1 MNTITSCRPG
11 VMRQQ
16 GQAAVEALLALAV
29 FVMLSAGVA
38 ALGDLHWRG
47 LDAAHAS
54 RYQAF
59 LHARGAVSN
68 AQAGH
73 GSRGGG
79 PPAFAQP
86 GGAAAAGLRR
96 EWGAEDTGMVTAARR
111 FRSGI
116 EPDWAAG
123 SRHTSLLIGS
133 AHAGGDEDAHRI
145 IGGSRTAWTVAAYP
159 SIQAG
164 KRAAATLHRIDSG
177 WGREAPRF
185 DWLSSWSGLA
195 PAGRVKAN
203 GAGAGRS
210 AR

>member
-1 MNTITSCRPG
+1 MNTIASCTPG
-11 VMRQQ
+11 AARQH
-16 GQAAVEALLALAV
+16 GQAAVEAILALAV

-38 ALGDLHWRG
+38 ALGDLNWRG
-47 LDAAHAS
+47 MDAAHAS

-79 PPAFAQP
+79 PPAFVQP
-86 GGAAAAGLRR
+86 GGAAAGGLRR
-96 EWGAEDTGMVTAARR
+96 EWGAEDTGVVTAVKR

-116 EPDWAAG
+116 EPDWATG
-123 SRHTSLLIGS
+123 SRHTSLLVGA
-133 AHAGGDEDAHRI
+133 AHASDDAHAYRI
-145 IGGSRTAWTVAAYP
+145 IGASRTAWTVAAFP

-164 KRAAATLHRIDSG
+164 KRVAATLHRIDSG

-185 DWLSSWSGLA
+185 DWLSPWSDLA
-195 PAGRVKAN
+195 PAERVRAN
-203 GAGAGRS
+203 RTGAGGS